1 MKEGTMKQLC
11 CLIVASCI
19 SLFAASG
26 AAAQEY
32 SSIGTQ
38 DGVEVM
44 AAFDPL
50 GPNNQIAA
58 YIKFVNTNGYKVD
71 ITWTPLITCG
81 KGPAK
86 KGFGS
91 PFSMEAAAS
100 YEVRLWRLSACGV
113 GSIKKLE
120 VEMKVE
126 KTGW

>member
-1 MKEGTMKQLC
+1 MKQLS

-19 SLFAASG
+19 SLFIASG
-26 AAAQEY
+26 AAAQQY

-58 YIKFVNTNGYKVD
+58 YIKFVNKNKFKVD
-71 ITWTPLITCG
+71 ITWAPVISCG
-81 KGPAK
+81 KEPAK

-91 PFSMEAAAS
+91 PFSMDAAAS
-100 YEVRLWRLSACGV
+100 YEVRLWRSSACGV
-113 GSIKKLE
+113 GAIKDLR
-120 VEMKVE
+120 VDMKVE
-126 KTGW
+126 RTEGE